1 MKHINKDHNDLK
13 NSTIYTPEAITNYI
27 NKEIIEKSKLKV
39 NRVFDPAIG
48 SGNLV
53 SGLKR
58 NGSFVIGND
67 IEEIENNQADQF
79 YKCDFEHFNE
89 KIENIDLV
97 IMNPPFNGH
106 PKRKLYP
113 EIFVDKCFELFG
125 SDIPMIA
132 ILPSGWRIN
141 QRVKSKRWRKIRD
154 NQKITSLVT
163 LPLDIFEGVQFHSEI
178 VVFNIEGLE
187 PINFLDI

>member
-1 MKHINKDHNDLK
+1 MKHINKDHSDLK
-13 NSTIYTPEAITNYI
+13 NSTVYTPEAITNYI
-27 NKEIIEKSKLKV
+27 NKEIIEKSNLKV
-39 NRVFDPAIG
+39 KRVFDPAVG
-48 SGNLV
+48 SGNLI
-53 SGLKR
+53 SKLKKD
-58 NGSFVIGND
+58 GAFVIGND
-67 IEEIENNQADQF
+67 IEEVEDNKTDQF
-79 YKCDFEHFNE
+79 FKGDFETFNH
-89 KIENIDLV
+89 KIDDVDLV

-113 EIFVDKCFELFG
+113 EVFVDKCFELFG

-154 NQKITSLVT
+154 NQNITSLVT

-178 VVFNIEGLE
+178 VVFNIDGLE
-187 PINFLDI
+187 PIGFLDI